1 MGQGSVPRPTKKTA
15 NESHSHGAR
24 SQSAPPAVRNKT
36 SRPAGIPAGR
46 LLYMGDVEK
55 RDYRMISYLI
65 SSLRLAGISAAFFGR
80 FSVRTPFS

>member
-1 MGQGSVPRPTKKTA
+1 M
-15 NESHSHGAR
+15 AR
-24 SQSAPPAVRNKT
+24 EAGRSPAVRNKT